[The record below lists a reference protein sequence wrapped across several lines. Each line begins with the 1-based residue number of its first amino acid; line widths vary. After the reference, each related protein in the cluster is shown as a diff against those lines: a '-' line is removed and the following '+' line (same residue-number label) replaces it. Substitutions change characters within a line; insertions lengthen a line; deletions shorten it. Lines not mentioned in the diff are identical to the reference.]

1 MTPIGILPGSSG
13 RPSTFRLVVAEAP
26 LKGSCHV
33 TPAPETPASALTRSV
48 SCLQNSP
55 VSSGPPVGDLATVI
69 VRTFRG
75 SKPSGTLCSW
85 VSVLTSSPAPTRST
99 RASATS
105 PMTSR
110 FRVRPERRP
119 PALLLPPS
127 LRDSVSRARETPSAG
142 TRPNSTPVTNETSA
156 VKPSTRPSTRVSVI
170 RVKASGLSETIR
182 EVAPSASRLPA
193 APPARVSIRFSV
205 TSCRA
210 RRQREAPSAPP
221 PQPHRDLTLPAHP
234 SCQQQIRH
242 VRACDEQ
249 HDAYHAEEEQQR
261 EPQVPHQPFAQ
272 RHDSDAQVL
281 VVFAES
287 LGEARRDHV
296 RLRLRLL
303 NGRAVLEPAD
313 DPPPAIAAPDHDRAL
328 AGLLGV
334 AC

>member
-1 MTPIGILPGSSG
+1 MPLAGKAPGPAAWMTPIGILPGSSG

-33 TPAPETPASALTRSV
+33 TPAPETPGSALTRSV

-127 LRDSVSRARETPSAG
+127 LRDLVSRARETPSAG
-142 TRPNSTPVTNETSA
+142 TRPNSPPVTNETSA

-170 RVKASGLSETIR
+170 GGKAAGLSETIR

-210 RRQREAPSAPP
+210 RRQREAPSASRTVISRCRLTPRATSTLAPAAHAQPRPPGAAAPP
-221 PQPHRDLTLPAHP
+221 PPPRLPPLPAHP

-249 HDAYHAEEEQQR
+249 HDAYHAEEEQKR
-261 EPQVPHQPFAQ
+261 EPQVTHQPFAP
-272 RHDSDAQVL
+272 RHDS
-281 VVFAES
+281 
-287 LGEARRDHV
+287 EAK
-296 RLRLRLL
+296 
-303 NGRAVLEPAD
+303 
-313 DPPPAIAAPDHDRAL
+313 
-328 AGLLGV
+328 
-334 AC
+334 